1 MRKVL
6 QRKALAAIA
15 MIMIFVCC
23 TMSTACK
30 EWDND
35 GITMTAAQS
44 PIETPEETNRHVID
58 INPSTTSGETTT
70 IVDETTTGKVEQQTT
85 MMGHAEK
92 LLSEMSL
99 EEKVGQMFIA
109 RCPKEDAAKKA
120 ADYNLGGYILFGRDF
135 KDKTKEQVIQNIA
148 DIQGEADIALLIG
161 VDEEGG
167 TVNRV
172 SRYTEFRS
180 EPFKSPQ
187 ELYSLGGLEAI
198 KNDVIEKS
206 ELLKSL
212 GINLN
217 FAPVCDVTTNPKDFM
232 YDRAFGLDA
241 EETAEF
247 VELVVQMMSERGMG
261 SVLKHFP
268 GYGDN
273 VDTHTGV
280 AYDNRP
286 YETFVSSDFLPFQAG
301 IEAGADVV
309 LVSHNIVN
317 SIDSEYPASL
327 SPKVHEI
334 LRDELGFT
342 GVIVTDDL
350 AMEGVSSFADD
361 AKVAVL
367 AVKAGNDL
375 LCCTN
380 FEEQI
385 PAVIEAVKRGEI
397 LEEQINASV
406 FRILQMKISLGII
419 EIDL

>member
-1 MRKVL
+1 MRKMP
-6 QRKALAAIA
+6 RKALAAIA
-15 MIMIFVCC
+15 LTMLLVCC
-23 TMSTACK
+23 AMPTACK
-30 EWDND
+30 EWNND
-35 GITMTAAQS
+35 GITTTATQN
-44 PIETPEETNRHVID
+44 PTETPEETSRHVID
-58 INPSTTSGETTT
+58 INPLTTSGEKTT

-109 RCPKEDAAKKA
+109 RCPEEDAAKKA
-120 ADYNLGGYILFGRDF
+120 ADYHLGGYILFGRDF

-148 DIQGEADIALLIG
+148 DIQGEADISMLIG

-187 ELYSLGGLEAI
+187 ELYSLGGFEAI

-247 VELVVQMMSERGMG
+247 VELVVRTMSAQGMG

-280 AYDNRP
+280 AHDNRP
-286 YETFVSSDFLPFQAG
+286 YETFVNSDFLPFQAG
-301 IEAGADVV
+301 IDAGADVV

-327 SPKVHEI
+327 SSKVHEI

-350 AMEGVSSFADD
+350 VMEGVSSFADD

-397 LEEQINASV
+397 LEEQIDASV
-406 FRILQMKISLGII
+406 LRILQMKISLGII
-419 EIDL
+419 AVD